1 MKTINFFA
9 ATLLILG
16 LSGYADVKAQNA
28 SKNENGEHRA
38 WRMERKAGAHEMNIP
53 NLTEEQKTKIKSLR
67 LATMKEIQPLR
78 NQLGELRAKG
88 KTLTTCEKSDMK
100 AINANIDDITKLQ
113 NQIMKIREAN
123 HQQIRALL
131 TDEQRI
137 FFDMKKHDRRMGP
150 MNFKKGARP
159 EQVGE

>member
-1 MKTINFFA
+1 LKTINFFA

-123 HQQIRALL
+123 HQQIRVLL

-137 FFDMKKHDRRMGP
+137 FFDMKKHDRRMSP
-150 MNFKKGARP
+150 KNFTKEAHP
-159 EQVGE
+159 EHMAQ